1 MIVLNCIRYLGMT
14 DINEIGRLTLYEYDL
29 LMTGKAL
36 AAVDESHKAH
46 KQAWINYQ
54 VTATKLV
61 GGKKNKKKSLFIK
74 NSRTFL
80 IMRKKSE
87 KSLKKLMKV
96 TTRKVWIYFSK
107 LTFKERRLNGRILF
121 C

>member
-61 GGKKNKKKSLFIK
+61 GGKKNKKEVPVYKKFEDFFDYEEEI
-74 NSRTFL
+74 
-80 IMRKKSE
+80 RKITQENDEGYDK
-87 KSLKKLMKV
+87 KGMDLLLKANL
-96 TTRKVWIYFSK
+96 
-107 LTFKERRLNGRILF
+107 
-121 C
+121 

>member
-46 KQAWINYQ
+46 KQA
-54 VTATKLV
+54 
-61 GGKKNKKKSLFIK
+61 
-74 NSRTFL
+74 
-80 IMRKKSE
+80 
-87 KSLKKLMKV
+87 
-96 TTRKVWIYFSK
+96 
-107 LTFKERRLNGRILF
+107 
-121 C
+121 

>member
-61 GGKKNKKKSLFIK
+61 GGKKNKKEVPVYKKFKDFFDYEEEI
-74 NSRTFL
+74 
-80 IMRKKSE
+80 RKITQEIDEGYDK
-87 KSLKKLMKV
+87 KGMDLLLKANL
-96 TTRKVWIYFSK
+96 
-107 LTFKERRLNGRILF
+107 
-121 C
+121 

>member
-46 KQAWINYQ
+46 KQAWINHQ

-61 GGKKNKKKSLFIK
+61 GGKKNKKEVPVYKKFKDFFDYEEEIRKITQEIDEGYDKKGMDLLFK
-74 NSRTFL
+74 ANL
-80 IMRKKSE
+80 
-87 KSLKKLMKV
+87 
-96 TTRKVWIYFSK
+96 
-107 LTFKERRLNGRILF
+107 
-121 C
+121 

>member
-61 GGKKNKKKSLFIK
+61 GGKKNKKEVPVYKKFEDFFDYEEEI
-74 NSRTFL
+74 
-80 IMRKKSE
+80 RKITQEIDEGYDK
-87 KSLKKLMKV
+87 KGMDLLLKANL
-96 TTRKVWIYFSK
+96 
-107 LTFKERRLNGRILF
+107 
-121 C
+121 